1 MICDARTARAIPL
14 QMLMGTTV
22 SAYEQTMLSK
32 GGGVC
37 TDKTMDYSPMSQ
49 PCANDW
55 AKQGMYSKD
64 NTITRL
70 EHLRPG
76 MYSGIKG
83 GYDTFWKVPNYGNP

>member
-1 MICDARTARAIPL
+1 
-14 QMLMGTTV
+14 
-22 SAYEQTMLSK
+22 
-32 GGGVC
+32 
-37 TDKTMDYSPMSQ
+37 MDYSPMSQ